1 VGGLFDE
8 PTDGGKDAQKV
19 PAFGKPAFGGDWSP
33 PTAAVKEHTE
43 PFEIGEDPFFPREP
57 DTLQAAGLTTTF
69 IEHLLLKTVHDNP
82 GQTGNEV
89 AQAMCLNPTL
99 VRTML
104 QDLKR
109 RMLLVHA
116 SGDAAG
122 DFHFDLS
129 RDGRQLAKE
138 LKAQS
143 SYVGPAPVTLEQYR
157 QAVEIQ
163 SVSRERI
170 APEDLDR
177 AFGDLLVKDQLLE
190 VIGPAMTSGRGVF
203 LFGEPGNG
211 KTSMALRMSRAYHW
225 GVYIPQS
232 VLVEGSIIQVYDPQ
246 VHEAAPRH
254 EDAFSTKRT
263 DRRWVRC
270 RRPTVVASG
279 ELTLDSLELHP
290 IGGDTGPC
298 EAPLQ
303 MKANCGL
310 LVIDD
315 FGRQQEEP
323 SALLNRWILPLENR
337 VDFLRLPNG
346 KKIQIPFDPL
356 LIFSTNLD
364 PSQLVD
370 EAFLRRIPYK
380 VHVSD
385 PTPEIFRDL
394 LRKEAIA
401 MGFPVRESAL
411 DQLILN
417 CYQVTG
423 RKMRYCHARD
433 LLLQIRNQCLY
444 AKKPLKITPGAV
456 ERASRAY
463 FTLL

>member
-1 VGGLFDE
+1 MAGLFDE
-8 PTDGGKDAQKV
+8 PTDGKIPDPLAA
-19 PAFGKPAFGGDWSP
+19 PFGRPAFGGDWQP
-33 PTAAVKEHTE
+33 PTTKEHTE
-43 PFEIGEDPFFPREP
+43 PFEIGDDPYFPREP
-57 DTLQAAGLTTTF
+57 DTLEEAGLSPTF
-69 IEHLLLKTVHDNP
+69 VEHLILKTVHDNP
-82 GQTGNEV
+82 GQTGSEI
-89 AQAMCLNPTL
+89 AASLCLNPTL
-99 VRTML
+99 VRGML

-116 SGDAAG
+116 SGEAAGG

-138 LKAQS
+138 LKQQA
-143 SYVGPAPVTLEQYR
+143 SYVGPAPVTLSQYR
-157 QAVEIQ
+157 DAVDTQ
-163 SVSRERI
+163 SISRERI
-170 APEDLDR
+170 SPEDLDR
-177 AFGDLLVKDQLLE
+177 AFGDLLVKDQLVE

-211 KTSMALRMSRAYHW
+211 KTSMALRMSKAYHW
-225 GVYIPQS
+225 GVYIPHS
-232 VLVEGSIIQVYDPQ
+232 VLVEGAIIQVYDPQ
-246 VHEAAPRH
+246 VHEAAPTQ
-254 EDAFSTKRT
+254 EDAFATKRT

-279 ELTLDSLELHP
+279 ELTLDSLELTTM
-290 IGGDTGPC
+290 GGAVGPC

-323 SALLNRWILPLENR
+323 AAILNRWILPLENR

-346 KKIQIPFDPL
+346 RKIQIPFDPL

-364 PSQLVD
+364 PNQLVD

-385 PTPEIFRDL
+385 PTPAIFRAL
-394 LRKEAIA
+394 LRKEAVA
-401 MGFPVRESAL
+401 MGFPVRESDL

-444 AKKPLKITPGAV
+444 ANRALQITPTAV
-456 ERASRAY
+456 EQAARAY

>member
-1 VGGLFDE
+1 VGGIFDE
-8 PTDGGKDAQKV
+8 STDGSPPPAGH
-19 PAFGKPAFGGDWSP
+19 AFGKPAFGGGWSP
-33 PTAAVKEHTE
+33 PSKEHTE
-43 PFEIGEDPFFPREP
+43 PFEVSQDPYFPKEP
-57 DTLQAAGLTTTF
+57 DTLEEAGLSSTF
-69 IEHLLLKTVHDNP
+69 VEHLILKTVHDNP
-82 GQTGNEV
+82 GQTGNEI
-89 AQAMCLNPTL
+89 AASMCLNPTL
-99 VRTML
+99 VRRML
-104 QDLKR
+104 QALKR

-116 SGDAAG
+116 SGDTPG

-129 RDGRQLAKE
+129 RDGRELARE
-138 LKAQS
+138 LKQQA
-143 SYVGPAPVTLEQYR
+143 SYVGPAPVTLPQYR
-157 QAVEIQ
+157 EAVEIQ

-170 APEDLDR
+170 LPEDLER
-177 AFGDLLVKDQLLE
+177 AFGDLMVKDQLME

-211 KTSMALRMSRAYHW
+211 KTSMALRMAKAYHW
-225 GVYIPQS
+225 GVYIPHA
-232 VLVEGSIIQVYDPQ
+232 VLVEGAIIQVYDPQ

-254 EDAFSTKRT
+254 EDAFSSRRT

-279 ELTLDSLELHP
+279 ELTLDSLELTT
-290 IGGDTGPC
+290 IGGKVGPC

-315 FGRQQEEP
+315 FGRQQEAP
-323 SALLNRWILPLENR
+323 AAILNRWILPLENR
-337 VDFLRLPNG
+337 VDYLRLPNG
-346 KKIQIPFDPL
+346 RKIQIPFDPL

-364 PSQLVD
+364 PADLVD

-385 PTPEIFRDL
+385 PTPEIFREL
-394 LRKEAIA
+394 LRSEAIS

-444 AKKPLKITPGAV
+444 ANKPLQITPRAV
-456 ERASRAY
+456 ERAALAY

>member
-8 PTDGGKDAQKV
+8 LTDGKGEAQGT
-19 PAFGKPAFGGDWSP
+19 PAFGQPAFGGDWTP
-33 PTAAVKEHTE
+33 PPAPKEHTE
-43 PFEIGEDPFFPREP
+43 PFEIEEDPFFPREP
-57 DTLQAAGLTTTF
+57 DTLEEAGLSRTF
-69 IEHLLLKTVHDNP
+69 VEHLLLKTVHDYP
-82 GQTGNEV
+82 GQSGNEI
-89 AQAMCLNPTL
+89 AASMCLNPTL

-104 QDLKR
+104 GDLKR
-109 RMLLVHA
+109 RMLMVHA
-116 SGDAAG
+116 AGDAAG

-143 SYVGPAPVTLEQYR
+143 TYVGPAPVTLAQYR
-157 QAVEIQ
+157 RAVEIQ
-163 SVSRERI
+163 SISRERI
-170 APEDLDR
+170 GPADLDR
-177 AFGDLLVKDQLLE
+177 AFGDLMVKDQLVN

-211 KTSMALRMSRAYHW
+211 KTSMALRMARAYHW

-232 VLVEGSIIQVYDPQ
+232 VLVEGSIVQVHDPQ
-246 VHEAAPRH
+246 VHESAPRS
-254 EDAFSTKRT
+254 EDAFSSTRT

-279 ELTLDSLELHP
+279 ELTLDSLELHA
-290 IGGDTGPC
+290 IGGDHGPC

-346 KKIQIPFDPL
+346 RKIQIPFDPL

-364 PSQLVD
+364 PAELVD

-385 PTPEIFRDL
+385 PTPKIFREL
-394 LRKEAIA
+394 LRKEATT
-401 MGFPVRESAL
+401 MGFPVQESAL
-411 DQLILN
+411 DQLIVN

-444 AKKPLKITPGAV
+444 ENMPLTITPNAV
-456 ERASRAY
+456 ERAAKAY

>member
-1 VGGLFDE
+1 LGGIFDE
-8 PTDGGKDAQKV
+8 PTDSTKKASRTTGG
-19 PAFGKPAFGGDWSP
+19 FGSGKPAFGGDWSP
-33 PTAAVKEHTE
+33 PTGEKTE
-43 PFEIGEDPFFPREP
+43 PFDFSDDPFTPMEP
-57 DTLQAAGLTTTF
+57 DTLEEAGLTTTF
-69 IEHLLLKTVHDNP
+69 VEHLILKYIHDYP
-82 GQTGNEV
+82 GQSGTEI
-89 AQAMCLNPTL
+89 ARSLCMNPTL
-99 VRTML
+99 IRGIL
-104 QDLKR
+104 QGLKR

-116 SGDAAG
+116 TSDATG
-122 DFHFDLS
+122 DFSFDLS

-138 LKAQS
+138 LKAQAT
-143 SYVGPAPVTLEQYR
+143 YVGPAPVTLEQYR
-157 QAVEIQ
+157 ESVWHQ
-163 SVSRERI
+163 SVSREHI
-170 APEDLDR
+170 KAEDLDR
-177 AFGDLLVKDQLLE
+177 AFGDLLVKDKLLE

-211 KTSMALRMSRAYHW
+211 KTSMAMRMTKAYHW
-225 GVYIPQS
+225 AVQIPHA
-232 VLVEGSIIQVYDPQ
+232 VLVAGAIVQVYDPQ
-246 VHEAAPRH
+246 VHEAHPR
-254 EDAFSTKRT
+254 EEEPFAKERPDK
-263 DRRWVRC
+263 RWVRC
-270 RRPTVVASG
+270 RRPTVIASG
-279 ELTLDSLELHP
+279 ELTLESLELTP
-290 IGGDTGPC
+290 IGGDNGPC

-337 VDFLRLPNG
+337 VDYLRLPNG
-346 KKIQIPFDPL
+346 RKLQIPFDPL

-364 PSQLVD
+364 PADLVD

-385 PTPEIFRDL
+385 PTPAIFRDL
-394 LRKEAIA
+394 LRREAKA

-444 AKKPLKITPGAV
+444 ENRGLSITPEAV
-456 ERASRAY
+456 ERAARAY